1 MSYDKSWPSLADNL
15 PSSPCC
21 TVSIMDGGKEY
32 HERCYFRMTRPSRRV
47 RAPYDHA
54 LAWSKACPMTN
65 RLGIGFS
72 VYRCLA
78 AGVGQRTT
86 ACRRCSVLRTRPNLS
101 YSPPLE
107 SIAGTARSVGLP
119 SPPTRPRSYCTV
131 TPLPRIGRIAK
142 GKDSGLKFSHNFMI
156 DLRNLRFPAVG
167 RGTRTRCTERGTLL
181 PVPRERWPLTTS

>member
-1 MSYDKSWPSLADNL
+1 MYDTQSLKITLMHQAYSRFYFCVPRPRASSHATGPERDARVL
-15 PSSPCC
+15 PGPIGS
-21 TVSIMDGGKEY
+21 
-32 HERCYFRMTRPSRRV
+32 HW
-47 RAPYDHA
+47 
-54 LAWSKACPMTN
+54 AWSKACPMTN

-119 SPPTRPRSYCTV
+119 SLPTRPRSYCTV

-142 GKDSGLKFSHNFMI
+142 GKDSGLKSWVFGICGF
-156 DLRNLRFPAVG
+156 LRLVEGP
-167 RGTRTRCTERGTLL
+167 ERG
-181 PVPRERWPLTTS
+181 VPKGVRCYRYHEKDGR

>member
-1 MSYDKSWPSLADNL
+1 MYDTQSLKITLMHQAYSRFYFCVPRPRASSHATGPERDARVL
-15 PSSPCC
+15 PGPIGS
-21 TVSIMDGGKEY
+21 
-32 HERCYFRMTRPSRRV
+32 HW
-47 RAPYDHA
+47 
-54 LAWSKACPMTN
+54 AWSKACPMTN

-119 SPPTRPRSYCTV
+119 SPHKPVRGKIRCGWRTGGVSVSQIYC
-131 TPLPRIGRIAK
+131 A
-142 GKDSGLKFSHNFMI
+142 
-156 DLRNLRFPAVG
+156 
-167 RGTRTRCTERGTLL
+167 
-181 PVPRERWPLTTS
+181 PVPFPCIGQPTSCRPSPKI